1 MDMQQTL
8 KRQKQELVELEVHF
22 NTWKENNNNKIEDKQ
37 AFQCEVGTTHDMI
50 YHKEFDCGL
59 QLEAF
64 EHEKNFFLKLE
75 KICNTIKSGFIGV
88 LESMESMEMRL
99 QSSIEEMKQGIPS
112 LEKRL

>member
-1 MDMQQTL
+1 
-8 KRQKQELVELEVHF
+8 
-22 NTWKENNNNKIEDKQ
+22 
-37 AFQCEVGTTHDMI
+37 MI

>member
-1 MDMQQTL
+1 
-8 KRQKQELVELEVHF
+8 V
-22 NTWKENNNNKIEDKQ
+22 NNNNKIEDQQ

-64 EHEKNFFLKLE
+64 EHDKDLFLKLE
-75 KICNTIKSGFIGV
+75 EICNMIKSGFIRV

-99 QSSIEEMKQGIPS
+99 QSSIEKMKQEIPS
-112 LEKRL
+112 LEKWL